1 MTLASW
7 LDGIPPDRAAEVLST
22 CCGALQWI
30 EGMLDQRPFG
40 DDASVYRA
48 AEQVWARARR
58 GDVLE
63 ALMHH
68 PEIGADIELLRQR
81 FAATAAMSEGEQS
94 GVALA
99 SEDTL
104 VALRDGNIRYRQ
116 TFGHIFVVCATGK
129 SAAEMLALLQARL
142 SNDPET
148 EIEIAKAEQD
158 KITRLRL
165 EKLAAAHAKPET
177 A

>member
-1 MTLASW
+1 M
-7 LDGIPPDRAAEVLST
+7 
-22 CCGALQWI
+22 
-30 EGMLDQRPFG
+30 
-40 DDASVYRA
+40 
-48 AEQVWARARR
+48 
-58 GDVLE
+58 
-63 ALMHH
+63 
-68 PEIGADIELLRQR
+68 
-81 FAATAAMSEGEQS
+81 
-94 GVALA
+94 A